1 MGNLDRNGYGL
12 SILQDDESRC
22 YLCGN
27 RAGKLDRHEI
37 YGASNRKKSKELGFW
52 VMLCH
57 YPCHMTLA
65 HGDRDTMDMLHRR
78 GQIAAMNTYNLTTDE
93 FINLIGRNYL

>member
-12 SILQDDESRC
+12 SLLQDDESRC

-52 VMLCH
+52 VTLCH
-57 YPCHMTLA
+57 EPCHRLA
-65 HGDRDTMDMLHRR
+65 HGDRAVMDLLHFR
-78 GQIAAMNTYNLTTDE
+78 GQIAAMNTYGWSKEDFRNV
-93 FINLIGRNYL
+93 IGRNYL